1 MRFYFW
7 KSQLHVRFKAWKI
20 LAFKWYI
27 LARKYQLIIWILA
40 QKYQLEMRYFSS
52 NAILNFTGM
61 DCPHFGGISWSWNLL
76 LKLLWD
82 LIFNLQKLY
91 LIDDWS
97 ITSTSLATPKKTSSL
112 ANLANWFFC
121 LKISFYHFVH
131 LTFPKWSFHQYS
143 FLSMCFV
150 PCSILLIIIDYLS
163 QRLLKFALLVW

>member
-1 MRFYFW
+1 MIFYFW

-97 ITSTSLATPKKTSSL
+97 ITSTSLATTKDLLFGQPCQLILSENFFSS
-112 ANLANWFFC
+112 FC
-121 LKISFYHFVH
+121 PSYFSKIVFSSIYQCALCPV
-131 LTFPKWSFHQYS
+131 QS
-143 FLSMCFV
+143 FLS
-150 PCSILLIIIDYLS
+150 SLIIWVNVCWN
-163 QRLLKFALLVW
+163 LLF